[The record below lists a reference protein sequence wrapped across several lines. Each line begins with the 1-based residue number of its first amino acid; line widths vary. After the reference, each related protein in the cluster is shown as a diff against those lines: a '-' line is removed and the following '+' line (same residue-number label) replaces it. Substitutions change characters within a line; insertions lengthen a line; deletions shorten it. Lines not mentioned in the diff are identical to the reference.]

1 MFSEAKGAYPKFLSP
16 SDLFS
21 KFIQKFVFLFFIQ

>member
-1 MFSEAKGAYPKFLSP
+1 MFSEAEGAYPKFLSS

>member
-1 MFSEAKGAYPKFLSP
+1 MFSEAKGAYPKFLSS